1 MSVNEESVV
10 GADVDKVRKLLEESE
25 TDLNLVGIEVN
36 VIST

>member
-25 TDLNLVGIEVN
+25 TDLNLVGTEVN